1 MNSTCSSPV
10 LAITERRVGLALH
23 RILRT
28 KIHDLQ
34 VQLMKEDPSEA
45 TQSKVFNG
53 SIPKLMSGRRVTG
66 CACGLGSLLV

>member
-1 MNSTCSSPV
+1 LGAAIPLGFPV
-10 LAITERRVGLALH
+10 AGGLH

-34 VQLMKEDPSEA
+34 VQLMKQDPSEA

-66 CACGLGSLLV
+66 